1 VPKGKPKPKTRVL
14 LDTPELIPES
24 TNLQKATPTSLP
36 RLQKRIFLENAE
48 GMLVETFKA
57 MRAKI
62 RRGDMAAIKL
72 SAEMHNFVSSGKG
85 GGSVTI
91 FNKNQNI
98 ANAEAAAVA
107 SANSETL
114 DDMIRRLDEREHKI
128 STHQDFVDV
137 TAE

>member
-1 VPKGKPKPKTRVL
+1 MPNTL
-14 LDTPELIPES
+14 ELVPES
-24 TNLQKATPTSLP
+24 KDLQKATPASLP
-36 RLQKRIFLENAE
+36 KLQKRIFLENAE

-57 MRAKI
+57 LRAKI
-62 RRGDMAAIKL
+62 RRGDTAMIKL
-72 SAEMHNFVSSGKG
+72 AAEMHGFVSSGKG

-91 FNKNQNI
+91 FNKNQNV
-98 ANAEAAAVA
+98 ANSEASAAAAA

-128 STHQDFVDV
+128 SSHQDFVDV